1 VYAPAEWAE
10 TSLVKICTL
19 WFRQISWSLERQ
31 FDEADVALYN
41 VMEDPAEK
49 TDLSTVLPEVFR
61 ALRQGQHL
69 PDQGMRLHLNVF
81 SKTVHNTSY
90 FAKFSTIA

>member
-1 VYAPAEWAE
+1 MGRYTNSVS
-10 TSLVKICTL
+10 SLVKICTL

-49 TDLSTVLPEVFR
+49 IDLSTALPEVFR
-61 ALRQGQHL
+61 ALRQGLHL
-69 PDQGMRLHLNVF
+69 PEQGVRLQLKVLEENSSQSGKIF
-81 SKTVHNTSY
+81 SE
-90 FAKFSTIA
+90 I

>member
-1 VYAPAEWAE
+1 MGRYTNPVS
-10 TSLVKICTL
+10 SLVKIWTL

-49 TDLSTVLPEVFR
+49 TDLSTALPEVFR
-61 ALRQGQHL
+61 ALRQGQQL
-69 PDQGMRLHLNVF
+69 PEQGIRLH
-81 SKTVHNTSY
+81 SKVLEENSSQHVKI
-90 FAKFSTIA
+90 FCEKLVLA

>member
-1 VYAPAEWAE
+1 VGRYTHPDS
-10 TSLVKICTL
+10 SLVKICTL

-49 TDLSTVLPEVFR
+49 TDLSTALPEVFR

-69 PDQGMRLHLNVF
+69 PEHLKVLEQ
-81 SKTVHNTSY
+81 TVHKTTNILRNLVL
-90 FAKFSTIA
+90 A